1 MSSETLLALLGA
13 ALSGFAALYSVLNVQ
28 AKRTAEAE
36 LLRKLS
42 SDTDFL
48 SFLTH
53 HRNLLVH
60 AKRESLSD
68 EELEITLRAMKRALD
83 ELQTQYRRQVA
94 EALEQPSPRG
104 RANYL
109 AKLLTESAGALSAG
123 APAA

>member
-94 EALEQPSPRG
+94 ESQ
-104 RANYL
+104 
-109 AKLLTESAGALSAG
+109 LLGKITH
-123 APAA
+123 